1 MNLTPGVNGLYQVTY
16 VFHESDMAYLFSL
29 VTMIA
34 YFELYASILGTP
46 IQNNLTELWALL
58 KWLNV
63 EPYATHR
70 PLYKRQIEHAVKH
83 GHPHGLQ
90 RLQTLMQ
97 LICLRRTKSDQVIN
111 SAKKSKIG

>member
-1 MNLTPGVNGLYQVTY
+1 MIKAFKV
-16 VFHESDMAYLFSL
+16 FSL

-34 YFELYASILGTP
+34 YFELHASILGTP

-111 SAKKSKIG
+111 SFRNISAKKSEIGYMYRRLIYM

>member
-1 MNLTPGVNGLYQVTY
+1 
-16 VFHESDMAYLFSL
+16 
-29 VTMIA
+29 MIT
-34 YFELYASILGTP
+34 YFELYASIQGTP

-111 SAKKSKIG
+111 SIRNISAKKSKINYVSSSNIYVTLSCSALR